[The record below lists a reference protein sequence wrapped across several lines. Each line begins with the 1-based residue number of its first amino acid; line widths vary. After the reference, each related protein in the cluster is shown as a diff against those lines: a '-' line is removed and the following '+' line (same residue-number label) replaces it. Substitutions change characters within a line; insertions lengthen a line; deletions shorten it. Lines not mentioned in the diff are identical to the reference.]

1 MPPQTIQNRVD
12 RLGERVTELE
22 KLPERVTAIAS
33 QIVQFRT
40 EIGVEFTAV
49 REEIR
54 AGDDE
59 TRRVLGE
66 QISETR
72 RVLGE
77 QIAET
82 RRLLDERIAETQQLA
97 TEQTEETRRFMRV
110 LHEDV
115 IGRIATIQEIQSA
128 TRRDE
133 RNGD

>member
-1 MPPQTIQNRVD
+1 MPPQTIENRVD
-12 RLGERVTELE
+12 RLEERVTELE
-22 KLPERVTAIAS
+22 KLPERVTAIES
-33 QIVQFRT
+33 QIVQFRS
-40 EIGVEFTAV
+40 EMHVEFSAV

-77 QIAET
+77 QISET
-82 RRLLDERIAETQQLA
+82 RQVLDERI
-97 TEQTEETRRFMRV
+97 EESRRYMRV

-115 IGRIATIQEIQSA
+115 IGRLATIQEVQSA

-133 RNGD
+133 GKDD